1 MFFHLLVSD
10 PDVPSYSLSFLN
22 IFAMIFSAAILSLF
36 CHILLLLLEI
46 ILTFS
51 ICTSLVKACMSRAKR
66 CMVSATRCSPLEISL
81 RFWQDLLSAMVS
93 FRRLISSRVSRRG
106 VGVVELVLRRAAM
119 CTALRW
125 LAVGVEVGCVVVGGE
140 RGGDREGGR
149 KSDVRFALG
158 TLHSCV

>member
-36 CHILLLLLEI
+36 CH

-93 FRRLISSRVSRRG
+93 FRRLISSRVSHRG

-140 RGGDREGGR
+140 REGDREGGR